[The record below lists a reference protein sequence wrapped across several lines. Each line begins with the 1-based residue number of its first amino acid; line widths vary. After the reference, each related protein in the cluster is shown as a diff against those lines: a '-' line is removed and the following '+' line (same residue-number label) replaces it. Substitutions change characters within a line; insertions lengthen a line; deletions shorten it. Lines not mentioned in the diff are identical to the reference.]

1 MPSVALRIL
10 PPVSLNIFALKGPSS
25 MARLCV
31 DDVGRPIFRDLFRRR
46 QCVFIAFDL
55 LYLNGE
61 DLKALLLIEGK
72 ATFGEPIE
80 PEKKRPARIRES
92 VFIPW
97 LVRSHS
103 HLRTYLSKERYV
115 A

>member
-1 MPSVALRIL
+1 MIDQLLTKEKFNHDIEQAVKERTRLIQSYERLLTRLAPS
-10 PPVSLNIFALKGPSS
+10 NT
-25 MARLCV
+25 
-31 DDVGRPIFRDLFRRR
+31 
-46 QCVFIAFDL
+46 
-55 LYLNGE
+55 
-61 DLKALLLIEGK
+61 
-72 ATFGEPIE
+72 TFGEPIE